1 MPGERHQLGVTQPYN
16 KARGLGCRC
25 QRPEA
30 ASRNAKDSHKLCPLT
45 DSNSHHLKENNVLHE
60 YFLPNEADL
69 HQVIVFPKAEWER
82 IQGSTREA
90 AHNDEK
96 KEQEEVHLDSKAAG
110 KDPPNATVSLIQQK
124 LQAKKL
130 REEKEEEERKLLD
143 LEEAQFQAAKRKEVI
158 DRVKTYLGYQD
169 DRMRQ
174 FHSALL
180 LTKVLKERDAQ
191 IEFQKSRLVD
201 SKKKDYEEGQR
212 QFKEYILS
220 EQEKAHQHYTNQQA
234 LRKDQLE
241 QIKEREHQADLAKQE
256 NKREEEEIQRS
267 IQLYQLEI
275 QRKEEKKHEEK
286 VERRRLY
293 HQFFCAMDQRS
304 SCLMLNSFSPS
315 SHLLPPLDACL
326 NREAE
331 EYVNDQKIIKAI
343 EEQKQMEEDD
353 RIKAHFKAKEI
364 IANMRKKK
372 EAEMRRLAQERQD
385 KMIRRLAEHMGE
397 GLKMEGV
404 RLARDVARIEA
415 EQEKKRKE
423 KEAKQKAALESIA
436 EHRATVMKMKEENER
451 QEKEE
456 AEKERDVLMENARIY
471 QEMENT
477 KKHRRHEAN
486 REVQKIQIQQMAE
499 KQARKEQEKQAELD
513 YDAQREAIALSK
525 KHEFQKYAKQVIE
538 IESKTTHH
546 LYPLLKACKGERGL
560 GHGPFF

>member
-1 MPGERHQLGVTQPYN
+1 WQGCLHLGQRERIRSGP
-16 KARGLGCRC
+16 CR
-25 QRPEA
+25 E
-30 ASRNAKDSHKLCPLT
+30 T
-45 DSNSHHLKENNVLHE
+45 ENNVLDE

-69 HQVIVFPKAEWER
+69 RQVIVFPKAEWER

-90 AHNDEK
+90 AHIDEK
-96 KEQEEVHLDSKAAG
+96 KEQEEVHWDSKAAG
-110 KDPPNATVSLIQQK
+110 KDPPNK

-191 IEFQKSRLVD
+191 VEFQKSRLVD

-220 EQEKAHQHYTNQQA
+220 EQEKAHQHYMNQQA
-234 LRKDQLE
+234 LRPDILHV
-241 QIKEREHQADLAKQE
+241 ICYIRTILP
-256 NKREEEEIQRS
+256 IQ
-267 IQLYQLEI
+267 
-275 QRKEEKKHEEK
+275 
-286 VERRRLY
+286 
-293 HQFFCAMDQRS
+293 
-304 SCLMLNSFSPS
+304 
-315 SHLLPPLDACL
+315 
-326 NREAE
+326 

-372 EAEMRRLAQERQD
+372 EAEMH

-397 GLKMEGV
+397 GLKMEDV

-415 EQEKKRKE
+415 EQEKNRKE

-436 EHRATVMKMKEENER
+436 EHRATVMKMKEEKER

-477 KKHRRHEAN
+477 KKHGRHEAN

-538 IESKTTHH
+538 TESKTTHH

-560 GHGPFF
+560 GHGFQTYNSRLGPSYLVVAVMLLKKQNHEITFKLSTKERQKLFSS